1 MNDQPYVLGVDG
13 CRAGWLVATRFLDRS
28 EFNLDF
34 ADSFR
39 SILDGPGRGAA
50 AIMVDMP
57 IGLADAGSRVCET
70 EARRR
75 LGPRRA
81 SVFSSP
87 LRAMLAF
94 DRYEDA
100 NAFGKARGRGLS
112 RQAWMIAPKIKEID
126 GLIALAD
133 QRIIGEAHPELAFAA
148 LGGRPCAHPKRT
160 PQGAAERRRL
170 LETAGVRGLEALVCG
185 LRERTLARSC
195 FAADDAL
202 DAIALTMTAA
212 ARLEGRATALGDGAR
227 DARGLRMEIWAEVRT

>member
-1 MNDQPYVLGVDG
+1 MDGRRYVLGVDG

-28 EFNLDF
+28 EFNVDF
-34 ADSFR
+34 AKSFR

-87 LRAMLAF
+87 LRAMLDF

-100 NAFGKARGRGLS
+100 NAYGKARGRGLS

-126 GLIALAD
+126 GLIAPAD

-170 LETAGVRGLEALVCG
+170 LETAGVHSLNALIGG
-185 LRERTLARSC
+185 LREKARARSS
-195 FAADDAL
+195 FADD
-202 DAIALTMTAA
+202 DVIDSIALTLTAA
-212 ARLEGRATALGDGAR
+212 ARLVGTAIRLGDGAR
-227 DARGLRMEIWAEVRT
+227 DARGLLMEIWT